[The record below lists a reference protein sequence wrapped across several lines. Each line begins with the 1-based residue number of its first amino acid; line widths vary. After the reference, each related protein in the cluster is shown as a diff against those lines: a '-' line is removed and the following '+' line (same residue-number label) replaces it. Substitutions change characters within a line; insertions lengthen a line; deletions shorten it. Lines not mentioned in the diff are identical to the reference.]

1 MFTGLIEEM
10 GKVVSLGKSGNA
22 GSLKVRVSLKDVKAG
37 DSISVN
43 GVCLT
48 AISIKGDVL
57 GFDLSEETL
66 KSTAMGGLR
75 PGDKVNIES
84 SLRADGKLGGHFVT
98 GHIDTVGRIRKK
110 AESNGGLKVEIA
122 LPQEWLHLLV
132 PKGSVAVDGI
142 SLTVVDVLEDG
153 FTVVIIPH
161 TGAVTT
167 IGLKKQGETVNIET
181 DIIGKYVKRL
191 LAGGSAPGRF
201 EEGALMKTL
210 KRQGFA

>member
-10 GKVVSLGKSGNA
+10 GEVVSLAKSGRA
-22 GSLKVRVSLKDVKAG
+22 LKVRVSLKDVKAG

-48 AISIKGDVL
+48 AVSIEGDVL

-66 KSTAMGGLR
+66 KSTGMGGLR
-75 PGDKVNIES
+75 PGERVNIES

-98 GHIDTVGRIRKK
+98 GHVDTVGRIRKK
-110 AESNGGLKVEIA
+110 TKSDGGLKVAIGIPGQWA
-122 LPQEWLHLLV
+122 DLLV

-142 SLTVVDVLEDG
+142 SLTVVDVLGEG

-167 IGLKKQGETVNIET
+167 IGLKKTGQAVNIET

-191 LAGGSAPGRF
+191 LAKGVGGPGRF
-201 EEGALMKTL
+201 EEGALMETL